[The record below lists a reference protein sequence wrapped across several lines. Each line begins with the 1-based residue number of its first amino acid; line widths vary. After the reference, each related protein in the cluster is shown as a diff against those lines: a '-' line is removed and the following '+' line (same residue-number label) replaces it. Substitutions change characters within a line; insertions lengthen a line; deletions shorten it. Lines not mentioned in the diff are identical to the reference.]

1 VINLAGNESM
11 DRIIQFFMGAALLIV
26 GTPAVLL
33 LVNTTG
39 LTTISALI
47 VGTLFPMIFGFGGLY
62 LMGDALRKK

>member
-1 VINLAGNESM
+1 VINLAENKAM

-47 VGTLFPMIFGFGGLY
+47 VGTLFPMIFGFGAY
-62 LMGDALRKK
+62 T